1 MPLPQLIAALIA
13 TVCIAA
19 LASFLL
25 SLLAIRL
32 GFKLNIVALPG
43 GRRKHARSTP
53 KLGAI
58 PLFGAF
64 VIAVL
69 ISQLFQI
76 PTSDYPNE
84 GRRLVGLL
92 LGGAVIFVIG
102 MLDDKFNLSPTVQF
116 AAQAVCALIA
126 IASLIFIE
134 RFTSPFASGPN
145 ALVVLPDVLGRYLA
159 LAATVL
165 ISVFWFMGMMNTV
178 NWLDGVDGLAATVAL
193 IAAGVTMIHMLREGQ
208 YSVALLPAALIGTL
222 LGFLVFN
229 FQPARIFI
237 GGGALWLGF
246 ALACIGIIGGAKIA
260 LLLLVMGVPIA
271 DVIWQVF
278 DRWRH
283 GRSPTAADRGHLHFR
298 LADSGWS
305 ARRIVALYAAVCA
318 GFGAVALV
326 PQPPLFKLITLSVL
340 FVAVVAVLVVLSRR
354 TGTTGQ
360 AGAADVTSAD

>member
-1 MPLPQLIAALIA
+1 VPLPQLIATL
-13 TVCIAA
+13 CIAA

-32 GFKLNIVALPG
+32 GFKLNIVAVPG
-43 GRRKHARSTP
+43 GRRKHARNTP

-64 VIAVL
+64 VVAVL
-69 ISQLFQI
+69 ISQLFQVG
-76 PTSDYPNE
+76 TSDPNE
-84 GRRLVGLL
+84 GQRLVGLL
-92 LGGAVIFVIG
+92 IGGAVIFVIG
-102 MLDDKFNLSPTVQF
+102 VLDDKFNLSPAVQF

-134 RFTSPFASGPN
+134 RFTNPFASGLPD
-145 ALVVLPDVLGRYLA
+145 ALVVLPDMLGRYLA

-165 ISVFWFMGMMNTV
+165 ITVFWFVGMMNTV

-193 IAAGVTMIHMLREGQ
+193 IAAAVTMIHMLREGQ

-222 LGFLVFN
+222 VGFLVFN
-229 FQPARIFI
+229 FQPARIFM

-271 DVIWQVF
+271 DVIWQMF

-283 GRSPTAADRGHLHFR
+283 GRSPAAADRGHLHFR
-298 LADSGWS
+298 LADAGWS

-340 FVAVVAVLVVLSRR
+340 FLAVVAVLVLLSRR
-354 TGTTGQ
+354 MGTTEQ
-360 AGAADVTSAD
+360 ASAADVISAD